1 MILRG
6 DDDLSD
12 SGTYLGKEMM
22 NLREKMM
29 MTKEQMD
36 DKLKTT
42 RIKARIYRILTWC
55 AIAAA
60 ILTVVITKNLL
71 IALLFLIIAL
81 VFGIPAGR
89 AIRRRDK
96 LRVLLGDNV
105 INDAIRDVLGDDV
118 EYNPSSAL
126 KPGSVVVPFSYD
138 YSGGA
143 HHIKAV
149 YNGMNIELGTIMLQ
163 KDCLL
168 ADDGGNT
175 YHDACV
181 HFRGPWIICD
191 FGKKPACSVYISE
204 WTQKDRKSMESN
216 VKIDNE
222 QFGSRFCVRAD
233 DPQEA
238 YKVLTPQM
246 MEAISAAAD
255 KSGGMIYMSF
265 LPDGKVHV
273 GIQTGHNL
281 FEVGKYYDLDV
292 GKWYDAEG
300 LRQKFS
306 EVLRRLT
313 DIIDTLNV

>member
-1 MILRG
+1 
-6 DDDLSD
+6 
-12 SGTYLGKEMM
+12 
-22 NLREKMM
+22 
-29 MTKEQMD
+29 
-36 DKLKTT
+36 
-42 RIKARIYRILTWC
+42 
-55 AIAAA
+55 
-60 ILTVVITKNLL
+60 
-71 IALLFLIIAL
+71 
-81 VFGIPAGR
+81 
-89 AIRRRDK
+89 
-96 LRVLLGDNV
+96 
-105 INDAIRDVLGDDV
+105 
-118 EYNPSSAL
+118 
-126 KPGSVVVPFSYD
+126 
-138 YSGGA
+138 
-143 HHIKAV
+143 
-149 YNGMNIELGTIMLQ
+149 
-163 KDCLL
+163 
-168 ADDGGNT
+168 
-175 YHDACV
+175 
-181 HFRGPWIICD
+181 
-191 FGKKPACSVYISE
+191 
-204 WTQKDRKSMESN
+204 MESN

-306 EVLRRLT
+306 EELRRLT